1 MDIATSF
8 RLNTAFSSRNTALKT
23 STASISVQLSRRWA
37 ITAARLHSDML
48 LERRT
53 LDRIRGGEN
62 AAVAQAIVAQ
72 LVVCVLQKRR
82 QTIYCHRLSGEC
94 PNKATGSSYTQ
105 IVVIEQ
111 DEQDE
116 QDEQEEDDEMDE

>member
-1 MDIATSF
+1 
-8 RLNTAFSSRNTALKT
+8 
-23 STASISVQLSRRWA
+23 
-37 ITAARLHSDML
+37 ML

-62 AAVAQAIVAQ
+62 AAVAKAIVAQ
-72 LVVCVLQKRR
+72 LVVCATKRR
-82 QTIYCHRLSGEC
+82 QTIYCHRRSGEC

-111 DEQDE
+111 DEQDK
-116 QDEQEEDDEMDE
+116 QEEDDEMDE